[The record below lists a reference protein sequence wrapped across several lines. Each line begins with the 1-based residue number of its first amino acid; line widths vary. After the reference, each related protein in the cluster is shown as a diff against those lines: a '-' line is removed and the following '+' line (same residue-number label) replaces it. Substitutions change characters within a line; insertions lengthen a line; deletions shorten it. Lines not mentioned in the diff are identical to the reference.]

1 MHSSLVDYALNK
13 KSIKDLE
20 IKEKK
25 ILIRVDFNVPL
36 DSDLSIRDTTKIDA
50 VLPTIRYV
58 LENGASVIL
67 MSHLG
72 RPKGQVLERM
82 RLEPVAKALEKRLHQ
97 PVKYFKS
104 TTGLDLER
112 EVDNLLPGEVM
123 LLENMRFYPEEEKND
138 PWFSKKLASYAHY
151 YVNDAFG
158 TIHRK
163 HASTA
168 GVASHIPGAMGLLVE
183 KEIQYFTQIFQNPKQ
198 PFNLILGGSKVST
211 KIGVIKSLMD
221 TVSRIF
227 IGGGMC
233 FTFLKGL
240 GYEIGKSLCEDEK
253 IDVAM
258 DILKLSKEKGIEI
271 ILPVDLV
278 VANEI
283 TYNAHKKVVP
293 IDSVPSNMM
302 GVDIGPKT
310 IELFKE
316 KIKGAKTVLWNGPMG
331 VFEMSP
337 FAAGTFEVA
346 HMIANLKDSITLV
359 GGGESVMAANMAG
372 IKDQFTHV
380 STGGGATLEFL
391 EGKQLPGIVALLN
404 SEDEV

>member
-1 MHSSLVDYALNK
+1 MCSSLVDYALNK
-13 KSIKDLE
+13 KSIRDLE
-20 IKEKK
+20 IKGKK

-50 VLPTIRYV
+50 VLPTIQYV
-58 LENGASVIL
+58 LENGASAIL

-82 RLEPVAKALEKRLHQ
+82 RLEPVAKALEKRLQQ

-104 TTGLDLER
+104 TTGLALER

-138 PWFSKKLASYAHY
+138 PWFSKKLASYAHF

-158 TIHRK
+158 TIHRE

-168 GVASHIPGAMGLLVE
+168 GIASHIPGVMGLLVE

-211 KIGVIKSLMD
+211 KIGVIKSLMG

-253 IDVAM
+253 IDLAM

-283 TYNAHKKVVP
+283 TYNAHKKVVS
-293 IDSVPSNMM
+293 IDSIPSNMM

-310 IELFKE
+310 IQLFKE

-337 FAAGTFEVA
+337 FASGTFEVA

-372 IKDQFTHV
+372 IKDKFTHV

-391 EGKQLPGIVALLN
+391 EGKKLPGIVALLN
-404 SEDEV
+404 NEILK